1 MGESKF
7 NDSPAHLFLSQN
19 KKLLSV
25 HLTFYTP
32 GALYFIKLAAHTLKV
47 MIKVTISG
55 VTK

>member
-7 NDSPAHLFLSQN
+7 YDSPAHLFLSQN